1 MALSRLAPGE
11 LGGMFGRSGSLTH
24 AALGPLRPSW
34 RFFLLGLAVAFVTL
48 ATAAASDVLVSAA
61 GVKPAIVL
69 LMPSSHHDMD
79 RIGLSLLLD
88 PAGLLIGTVA
98 LLTPLFCCQQIAA
111 IRDFVPMN
119 ERNLRSLPFI
129 PIDEPTVNTAVD
141 IANRRFLFFGR
152 RSVSVAMFAVA
163 GLGSAGLYVL
173 LIRKGLL
180 TSWNFSALPRH
191 EWHERIYADWWANW
205 DTHPL
210 LGVVL
215 WALGTYMFYF
225 LLKQLTLGAIFAV
238 FAHNAAKVGF
248 GVTPDLVYN
257 SDGYRGLR
265 TLRHFML
272 WTYGS
277 SLAHFASVLAL
288 FVVWLPFSQV
298 TFFASVAV
306 MITNALVVIYPS
318 RIAYRSAIQTKAAFV
333 RHLHDDTTLTAED
346 REKAIEKVWSSPTLP
361 FRTRSTLTAVTVYFL
376 APLLLAVI
384 SALLRN

>member
-1 MALSRLAPGE
+1 MALNRLAPAE

-34 RFFLLGLAVAFVTL
+34 RFCLLGLAVAFATL
-48 ATAAASDVLVSAA
+48 ATAAASDVLVSAD
-61 GVKPAIVL
+61 GVRPAVAQ
-69 LMPSSHHDMD
+69 LMSPHHHID

-88 PAGLLIGTVA
+88 PSGLLIGTVA

-129 PIDEPTVNTAVD
+129 PVDAARVNAAVAT
-141 IANRRFLFFGR
+141 ANRRFLFFGR
-152 RSVSVAMFAVA
+152 RSVSAAMFAAA
-163 GLGSAGLYVL
+163 GLGSGTLYVL
-173 LIRKGLL
+173 LVRNGLL
-180 TSWNFSALPRH
+180 TSWNFGALPRE

-205 DTHPL
+205 HTHPV
-210 LGVVL
+210 LGFVL

-225 LLKQLTLGAIFAV
+225 LLKQLTMGGIFAV
-238 FAHNAAKVGF
+238 FANNAAKVGF

-288 FVVWLPFSQV
+288 FVVWLPFSQI
-298 TFFASVAV
+298 TFFASVVV
-306 MITNALVVIYPS
+306 MIANALVVIYPS
-318 RIAYRSAIQTKAAFV
+318 RIAYRSAIQTKAAYV
-333 RHLHDDTTLTAED
+333 RHLHGDTTLSAAKKEA
-346 REKAIEKVWSSPTLP
+346 AIEKVWSSPTLP

-376 APLLLAVI
+376 VPLLLAVI
-384 SALLRN
+384 SAFLRN